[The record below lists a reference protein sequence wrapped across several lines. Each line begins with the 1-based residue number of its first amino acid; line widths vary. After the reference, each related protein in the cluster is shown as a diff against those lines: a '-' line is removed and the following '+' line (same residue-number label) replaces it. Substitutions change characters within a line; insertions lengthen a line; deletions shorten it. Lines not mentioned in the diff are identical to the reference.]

1 MLVLTIV
8 FILAIPFLVYSL
20 KRYLSSIGREILIT
34 DIRKA
39 IISDT
44 RLTDSDRVFLKT
56 FIMDLKNNKATALN
70 IQRAENLIYK

>member
-1 MLVLTIV
+1 MIVLTIV
-8 FILAIPFLVYSL
+8 FILAIPFLVYGL
-20 KRYLSSIGREILIT
+20 KRYLSSIGKEILIT